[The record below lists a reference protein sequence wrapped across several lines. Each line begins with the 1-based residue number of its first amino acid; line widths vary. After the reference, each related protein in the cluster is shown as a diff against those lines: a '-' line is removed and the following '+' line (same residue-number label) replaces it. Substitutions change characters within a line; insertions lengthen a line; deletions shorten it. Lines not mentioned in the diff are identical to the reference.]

1 MLSLEPVEVVLEM
14 YGVNDEG
21 VHSANMVRPILP
33 FIFQVEN
40 HLQSSPAANNNDPS
54 PAGCLI
60 FGEPFV
66 SF

>member
-21 VHSANMVRPILP
+21 VRSIYMVTLP
-33 FIFQVEN
+33 FIFQGEN
-40 HLQSSPAANNNDPS
+40 HLQSTPAANNNAPS